1 MKLKTP
7 TSGQL
12 LIIASRILI
21 SAYNSPHASL
31 QDCIDAEYNF
41 TYAERNHRKVRSR
54 PAWFYL
60 ITMHSRAEHYLQ
72 HGVNLRGDRVHSDLA

>member
-12 LIIASRILI
+12 LIIASRILV
-21 SAYNSPHASL
+21 SAYNSPHATE

-60 ITMHSRAEHYLQ
+60 SLMYSRAEYYIK
-72 HGVNLRGDRVHSDLA
+72 HGSNLRGDRVHSDLA